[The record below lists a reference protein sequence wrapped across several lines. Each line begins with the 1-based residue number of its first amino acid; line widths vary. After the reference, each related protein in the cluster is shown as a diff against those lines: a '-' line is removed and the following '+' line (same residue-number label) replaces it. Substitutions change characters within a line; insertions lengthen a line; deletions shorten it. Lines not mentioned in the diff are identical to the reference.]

1 MNDQP
6 INMMDVYTEYVKLR
20 QNGWTIEDAVRDLM
34 SMVDK
39 LSKRERSNLNDLVGQ
54 WEARE
59 GVKYRTSQK
68 TQAPESKAPPP
79 VKPARSSV
87 IRPIAPPPQAQPSQP
102 AASGA
107 FGDVPPAGKV
117 FCPQCGKPNGAAD
130 RYCFSCGH
138 LLQAPKQAP
147 KSGGTKGLFEEPG
160 LDPRTRWGTAY
171 FGQRS
176 RAVLIVRGVPK
187 PIELRAEG
195 ETIIGRAS
203 PDSPMRPDI
212 DLAQYDA
219 ENLGVSRL
227 HASITRDENTIH
239 ITDLSSKNFTF
250 INGQRLFPR
259 EVRVLRDG
267 DEIRLGRL
275 SLRIVFKHQE

>member
-1 MNDQP
+1 MDDQP
-6 INMMDVYTEYVKLR
+6 INIMDIYTEYVRLR
-20 QNGWTIEDAVRDLM
+20 QSGWTVEEAVRDLLG
-34 SMVDK
+34 MVDR
-39 LSKRERSNLNDLVGQ
+39 LSKRERNNLNDLVGQ

-59 GVKYRTSQK
+59 GIKYRTSPK
-68 TQAPESKAPPP
+68 AQAPEPKAPLPA
-79 VKPARSSV
+79 KPARSSV
-87 IRPIAPPPQAQPSQP
+87 IRPIAPSPQAQSPKQ
-102 AASGA
+102 AAGQA
-107 FGDVPPAGKV
+107 FGDIPPAGKV

-130 RYCFSCGH
+130 HYCYSCGH
-138 LLQAPKQAP
+138 LLQAP
-147 KSGGTKGLFEEPG
+147 KSGGTKGLFDDPG

-176 RAVLIVRGVPK
+176 RAVFIVRGVPK

-195 ETIIGRAS
+195 ETVIGRSS
-203 PDSPMRPDI
+203 PDSPMKPDI

-259 EVRVLRDG
+259 EIRVLRDG

-275 SLRIVFKHQE
+275 SLRIVFKHQR